1 MFVPTKFQRGS
12 CLPAR
17 FVPCCVHCSF
27 VFALAGVRG
36 EALASELLELDGL
49 QQMLDDLWQWVEGS
63 GEDQMFMAESLPVAD
78 DLDTIE
84 RQLSEH
90 EVKLR
95 NRLY

>member
-1 MFVPTKFQRGS
+1 M
-12 CLPAR
+12 
-17 FVPCCVHCSF
+17 
-27 VFALAGVRG
+27 AGIRG

-63 GEDQMFMAESLPVAD
+63 GEEQMSMAESLPVAD

-90 EVKLR
+90 EVKLW
-95 NRLY
+95 NRPYNQRDPTLNYSL